1 MKACK
6 TIIRNTMEE
15 RNLTWNERKKS
26 DQEKKLMS

>member
-6 TIIRNTMEE
+6 TITRNTMEE